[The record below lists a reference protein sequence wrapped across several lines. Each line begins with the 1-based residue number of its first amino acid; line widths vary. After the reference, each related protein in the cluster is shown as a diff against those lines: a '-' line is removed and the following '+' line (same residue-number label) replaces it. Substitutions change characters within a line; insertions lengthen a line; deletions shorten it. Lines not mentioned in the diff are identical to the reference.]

1 MSTALAPSGA
11 IAPPSP
17 PAIEF
22 DRVSARYG
30 TVEVLHDVSLEVP
43 ASSVFAVLGPNG
55 AGKTTLLAVAAGL
68 LSTTSGQLRITGND
82 VAGLDVTA
90 RARLG
95 ICLIPEGRGVFPSL
109 TVSENLWMMTH
120 LGTSR
125 SDVEE
130 KAFARFPRLGER
142 RSQLAGTMSGGE
154 QQMLGLARALTTDPA
169 ILLLDELSMGL
180 APKVVAELYD
190 VVVRVATEE
199 QLTIVFVEQFA
210 RTVLSVANRAALLS
224 GGRVLEV
231 GTPDEIED
239 VLQSAY
245 LGSSNHPVA
254 HTPYRELEHRPTTPP
269 GKAP

>member
-1 MSTALAPSGA
+1 MSGA
-11 IAPPSP
+11 VAPDASIAPP
-17 PAIEF
+17 PALAF

-30 TVEVLHDVSLEVP
+30 RVEVLHDVSLQVP
-43 ASSVFAVLGPNG
+43 VGSVFAVLGPNG

-68 LSTTSGQLRITGND
+68 LPTTSGRLRVVGND
-82 VAGLDVTA
+82 VVGLDATS

-95 ICLIPEGRGVFPSL
+95 ICLIPEGRGVFPTL

-125 SDVEE
+125 SEVEE
-130 KAFARFPRLGER
+130 RAFARFPLLGER
-142 RSQLAGTMSGGE
+142 RFQLAGTLSGGE

-190 VVVRVATEE
+190 VVVRVTTEE
-199 QLTIVFVEQFA
+199 RLTIVFVEQFA
-210 RTVLSVANRAALLS
+210 RTVLSVADRAALLS
-224 GGRVLEV
+224 GGRVVQV
-231 GTPDEIED
+231 GTPGEIED
-239 VLQSAY
+239 ELQSAY
-245 LGSSNHPVA
+245 FRSGN
-254 HTPYRELEHRPTTPP
+254 TPQ